1 MAVADCMISP
11 IGIIWHGVTLFSHGV
26 ADLKSL
32 LNPPWETGSIF
43 LFSGALFDCL
53 SASMDIAIWR
63 TG

>member
-1 MAVADCMISP
+1 MAVAGYMISP

-26 ADLKSL
+26 ADLKAL
-32 LNPPWETGSIF
+32 LNPSWGADSRF
-43 LFSGALFDCL
+43 LFSGALFICL